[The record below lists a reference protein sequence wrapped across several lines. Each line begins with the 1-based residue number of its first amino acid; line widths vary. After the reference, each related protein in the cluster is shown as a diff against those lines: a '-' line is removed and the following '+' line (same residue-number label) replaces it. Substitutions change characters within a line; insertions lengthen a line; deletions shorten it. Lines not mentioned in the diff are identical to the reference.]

1 MRDIFLH
8 LEELKKERNA
18 VILTHYYQDPD
29 IQDVADFM
37 GDSLT
42 LAQQEMTTMQILF
55 FFAVF
60 ILCAKQ
66 QKL

>member
-1 MRDIFLH
+1 MQDILLH
-8 LEELKKERNA
+8 LEKLKKERNA
-18 VILTHYYQDPD
+18 VILAHYYQEQD

-60 ILCAKQ
+60 ILCMKQ
-66 QKL
+66 QKF